1 MSRLPARVPVS
12 QPAAACSRRSVFS
25 PVRFRAVSAS
35 RRGGALPL
43 RGLMLSERGYF
54 PACHSCLEVVI
65 NAAQSSGG
73 FPRASLLAKTVYGSV
88 LLPEDRS
95 VRWSLTHA

>member
-1 MSRLPARVPVS
+1 M
-12 QPAAACSRRSVFS
+12 AAGGGVLS
-25 PVRFRAVSAS
+25 PVRFGAVLAS

-43 RGLMLSERGYF
+43 RGPMLSERGYF

-65 NAAQSSGG
+65 NAAQLPGG
-73 FPRASLLAKTVYGSV
+73 FPRASILAKTVYESV